1 MLSEEELKVKS
12 QKAIEKFGY
21 DIYDLEEYDY
31 DLPEE
36 LIAQTPA
43 EKRDESRLLV
53 LNKSTGEMT
62 DKHFFD
68 IVEYFRPGDV
78 LVRNNAKV
86 IPARL
91 FGTKQPTGAK
101 VQVLLLEPAKTEKD
115 CWTCL
120 CGNAKVIK
128 KGTVISF
135 GDEGL
140 MKATCLEVKDE
151 GVRKFKFEYDGI
163 FYQVLDKL
171 GKMPLPPYIHN
182 QEGKNDRYQT
192 VYAKKEGAAAAPTA
206 GFHFTPELFKKL
218 EEKGVEILDVTLQVG
233 LGTFRPVK
241 VKNILK
247 HKMHTEYYEMD
258 EYTAERLNLAKKE
271 GRRIIAVGTT
281 SIRTL
286 ESVMKEYGE
295 FRACTGDTS
304 LFIYPGF
311 KYQAVDCLITNF
323 HLPKST
329 LIMLVAAFTSRKM
342 ILDAYKHAV
351 DDRYRFFSFG
361 DAMFIYGNEK

>member
-1 MLSEEELKVKS
+1 MLSEEQLNEKS
-12 QKAIEKFGY
+12 QEAIKEFGY
-21 DIYDLEEYDY
+21 DIYNLEEYDY
-31 DLPEE
+31 NLPEE
-36 LIAQTPA
+36 QIAQTPA

-53 LNKSTGEMT
+53 LNKSTGKLK
-62 DKHFFD
+62 DQHFFD
-68 IVEYFRPGDV
+68 ILEYFRPGDV

-91 FGTKQPTGAK
+91 FGCKESTGAK
-101 VQVLLLEPAKTEKD
+101 VQVLLLEPDKKQKD

-120 CGNAKVIK
+120 CGNARVIK
-128 KGTVISF
+128 VGTVISF
-135 GDEGL
+135 GDQNL
-140 MKATCLEVKDE
+140 MKATCLEVQNE
-151 GVRKFKFEYDGI
+151 GLRKFKFEYEGI
-163 FYQVLDKL
+163 FYEVLDQL

-241 VKNILK
+241 VSNILN
-247 HKMHTEYYEMD
+247 HNMHTEYYEMD
-258 EYTAERLNLAKKE
+258 AFTAERLNLAKKE

-281 SIRTL
+281 SVRTL

-295 FRACTGDTS
+295 FRECTGDTS

-311 KYQAVDCLITNF
+311 EYKAVDCIITNF

-342 ILDAYKHAV
+342 ILDAYEHAV
-351 DDRYRFFSFG
+351 KDNYRFFSFG
-361 DAMFIYGNEK
+361 DAMFIYGDEK

>member
-1 MLSEEELKVKS
+1 MLSEEELKKKS
-12 QKAIEKFGY
+12 EEAIKKFGY
-21 DIYDLEEYDY
+21 DIYDLDEYYY
-31 DLPEE
+31 DLPEDQ
-36 LIAQTPA
+36 IAQTPA

-53 LNKSTGEMT
+53 LNKTTEEIK
-62 DKHFFD
+62 DKYFFD
-68 IVEYFRPGDV
+68 VLDYFKPGDV

-91 FGTKQPTGAK
+91 FGVKQPTGAK
-101 VQVLLLEPAKTEKD
+101 VQVLLLTPDKLEKD
-115 CWTCL
+115 VWTAL

-128 KGTVISF
+128 IGTVISF
-135 GDEGL
+135 GPNQEMKAKCIEIQEEGL
-140 MKATCLEVKDE
+140 
-151 GVRKFKFEYDGI
+151 RKFKLEYDGI
-163 FYQVLDKL
+163 FYEVLDKL

-192 VYAKKEGAAAAPTA
+192 VYASKEGAAAAPTA

-241 VKNILK
+241 VHNILN
-247 HKMHTEYYEMD
+247 HNMHTEYYEMD
-258 EYTAERLNLAKKE
+258 KHTADRLNLAKKE
-271 GRRIIAVGTT
+271 GRRIVAVGTT
-281 SIRTL
+281 SVRTL

-295 FRACTGDTS
+295 FRECRGDTS

-311 KYQAVDCLITNF
+311 KFEAVDVIITNF

-329 LIMLVAAFTSRKM
+329 LIMLVSAFCSREF
-342 ILDAYKHAV
+342 ILKAYKHAV
-351 DDRYRFFSFG
+351 EDNYRFFSFG
-361 DAMFIYGNEK
+361 DAMIIYPEDK